1 MLVFCAVDRTSGVS
15 RTSLTRA
22 QAVAIITMRGGAVW

>member
-1 MLVFCAVDRTSGVS
+1 LYSAQPIELEAVVS